1 MQRIL
6 IFFVLILLKFKNVR
20 QLHLRM
26 SVCKSIR
33 WRCDSLL
40 RRVKSSNN
48 GQSLIDYWT
57 VTEMQEPW
65 ISYYHSTHHLPV
77 YIHLL
82 RGICVPPLSGFDLW
96 AQMPR
101 DRRFQLLYSLM
112 YSLSGQQGTIS
123 QSYLTSFHTKPGPF
137 PEISPRGVWTNGR
150 LVEKLIF
157 INLSKIMLY
166 AAFYSSCKGHLSPGD
181 RLIFLLH
188 YCLSLLSKTGQD
200 RRESQN

>member
-57 VTEMQEPW
+57 VTEMQE
-65 ISYYHSTHHLPV
+65 S
-77 YIHLL
+77 
-82 RGICVPPLSGFDLW
+82 CD
-96 AQMPR
+96 
-101 DRRFQLLYSLM
+101 QLLPFY
-112 YSLSGQQGTIS
+112 
-123 QSYLTSFHTKPGPF
+123 TSFACLHPSTEGYLCSSSKWVWSMSTDAQRQKVPIAVFSNVLTKWPARDHISELLNFLSHEARPVPWNLTTWCMNKWQVSG
-137 PEISPRGVWTNGR
+137 EIN
-150 LVEKLIF
+150 
-157 INLSKIMLY
+157 
-166 AAFYSSCKGHLSPGD
+166 FYQFK
-181 RLIFLLH
+181 
-188 YCLSLLSKTGQD
+188 QD
-200 RRESQN
+200 YVVCCIL